1 MSTYPIHDD
10 AEPLP
15 HTTML
20 EYLRLSTSTPQ
31 DKDTA
36 PPPYTYNTTLHPHG
50 VGVGEESCCG
60 FWSGAEPSS
69 DSDNIRACYATFY
82 ATCYASFAFSFTII
96 ACIGY
101 LIALVFAMELV
112 AAQFG
117 SDMGFVKW
125 VANRGNTHYDA
136 SITIT
141 FTRRIANEMKLQMRF
156 CLESVNRQVPGPQVW
171 RYITKDGVAECT
183 TELLTLSAGSS
194 DVWKMR
200 FGDETIFG
208 EELWRK
214 KVEERVDADDLGDD
228 LAREGGGRAFDVD
241 LGKSGQN

>member
-15 HTTML
+15 HATML
-20 EYLRLSTSTPQ
+20 EYLRLSTPTPQ
-31 DKDTA
+31 DRDTA
-36 PPPYTYNTTLHPHG
+36 TPPYTYNTTLHPHG
-50 VGVGEESCCG
+50 VGVDEDSCCG
-60 FWSGAEPSS
+60 FWSGTDPSS
-69 DSDNIRACYATFY
+69 ASYNIRACYATF
-82 ATCYASFAFSFTII
+82 YASFAFSFTII

-101 LIALVFAMELV
+101 LITLVFAIELV

-125 VANRGNTHYDA
+125 VANRGNTHYDV

-141 FTRRIANEMKLQMRF
+141 FTIRMANEVKLQMRF
-156 CLESVNRQVPGPQVW
+156 CLESVNRQIPGLQVW

-200 FGDETIFG
+200 FGDETILG
-208 EELWRK
+208 EELWQK
-214 KVEERVDADDLGDD
+214 KVEERVDAEDLGDD
-228 LAREGGGRAFDVD
+228 LAREGGGSAFDVD
-241 LGKSGQN
+241 LGRSGQN

>member
-15 HTTML
+15 HATML
-20 EYLRLSTSTPQ
+20 EYLRLSTPTLQ
-31 DKDTA
+31 DRDTA
-36 PPPYTYNTTLHPHG
+36 TLPYTYNTTLHPHG
-50 VGVGEESCCG
+50 VGVDEDSCCG
-60 FWSGAEPSS
+60 FWSGTDPSS
-69 DSDNIRACYATFY
+69 ASYNIRACYATF
-82 ATCYASFAFSFTII
+82 YASFAFSFTII

-101 LIALVFAMELV
+101 LITLVFAIELV

-125 VANRGNTHYDA
+125 VANRGNTHYDV

-141 FTRRIANEMKLQMRF
+141 FTIRMANEVKLQMRF
-156 CLESVNRQVPGPQVW
+156 CLESVNRQIPGPQVW

-194 DVWKMR
+194 DVWKIR
-200 FGDETIFG
+200 FGDETILG
-208 EELWRK
+208 EELWQK
-214 KVEERVDADDLGDD
+214 KVEERVDAEDLGDD
-228 LAREGGGRAFDVD
+228 LAREGGGSAFDVD
-241 LGKSGQN
+241 LGRSGQN